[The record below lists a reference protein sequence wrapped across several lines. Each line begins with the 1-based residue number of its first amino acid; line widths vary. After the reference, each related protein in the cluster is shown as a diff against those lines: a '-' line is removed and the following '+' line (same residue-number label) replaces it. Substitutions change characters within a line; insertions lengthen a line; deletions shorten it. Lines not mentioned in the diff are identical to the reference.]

1 MGGGV
6 EQAQA
11 LEEAVM
17 EVVVRTFRPVFW
29 FAIYAM
35 TAAHRSHYFGTHLN
49 IYLETPRLNRKA
61 NLNLDILSY
70 WKEDQHLFGDLVS
83 MALDILNIRITRV
96 YYHLPLSSLVF
107 IVQL

>member
-1 MGGGV
+1 HV
-6 EQAQA
+6 NCDP
-11 LEEAVM
+11 
-17 EVVVRTFRPVFW
+17 R
-29 FAIYAM
+29 
-35 TAAHRSHYFGTHLN
+35 THLN

>member
-35 TAAHRSHYFGTHLN
+35 TAG
-49 IYLETPRLNRKA
+49 IC
-61 NLNLDILSY
+61 
-70 WKEDQHLFGDLVS
+70 G
-83 MALDILNIRITRV
+83 
-96 YYHLPLSSLVF
+96 LVF
-107 IVQL
+107 